1 MKNKKR
7 KMNLMLLSFIT
18 LLFLVA
24 FMPVTSA
31 LDPPTG
37 VTAVADT
44 DEIQLNWTKDVN
56 ATNTYI
62 EYNLTSATWALGQG
76 TLLYNDTGTI
86 KNHTGLTSSTT
97 YYYQLWS
104 WNATGFS
111 GTNVSVNETTSSPPP
126 EEPTTTDNL
135 LNNVI
140 PVLVAVVGLLIIIG
154 MAFTDTLTAQ
164 SLISVIVIAVIMI
177 IIFGVLSG
185 G

>member
-7 KMNLMLLSFIT
+7 KMNLMLLSFVT

-62 EYNLTSATWALGQG
+62 EYNLTSATWTRGQG
-76 TLLYNDTGTI
+76 TLVYNDTGTME
-86 KNHTGLTSSTT
+86 NHTSLTSGTT

-111 GTNVSVNETTSSPPP
+111 VTNVSVNATTSSPPAEP
-126 EEPTTTDNL
+126 PTTTDNM

-140 PVLVAVVGLLIIIG
+140 PVLVAVVGILVIIG
-154 MAFTDTLTAQ
+154 MAITDTLTIE
-164 SLISVIVIAVIMI
+164 SLLSIIVIAVIMI
-177 IIFGVLSG
+177 IIFGVLAG